1 MSTRAHQPP
10 AMPGAG
16 EKPSTS
22 EDTTSTIVVLEE
34 KARRLLKRGRYE
46 ESAKT
51 FKEVVD
57 MLQLQRQAGQIS
69 ISQQCSSLNW
79 SCSLEEVMVSREI
92 GALEGLA
99 ICYSRMLQ

>member
-1 MSTRAHQPP
+1 
-10 AMPGAG
+10 MPGAG

-51 FKEVVD
+51 FKEV
-57 MLQLQRQAGQIS
+57 LI
-69 ISQQCSSLNW
+69 CSNCNDRLDRFQ
-79 SCSLEEVMVSREI
+79 SRNN
-92 GALEGLA
+92 AP
-99 ICYSRMLQ
+99 R